1 MPILTQGAVTGTG
14 RILTREG
21 QPLPLQVA
29 MSERAD
35 DTSGAR
41 YMVAEVALAPLA
53 QGEYVLEVQAG
64 KESATYGFRIV
75 P

>member
-1 MPILTQGAVTGTG
+1 
-14 RILTREG
+14 
-21 QPLPLQVA
+21 
-29 MSERAD
+29 
-35 DTSGAR
+35 
-41 YMVAEVALAPLA
+41 MVAEVALAPLA